1 MIDFLIDAMRAR
13 GDALAV
19 AAGGE
24 EFRYD
29 ELLAE
34 YERWSRR
41 FAELGIAGG
50 AVVSIEGE
58 YRPSTIAALLAAA
71 ASGHIAV
78 PLSFDSRSHRSTFLE
93 VAQVEWRIRLD
104 DGAERV
110 EPLNRRASHAHY
122 DRLRECGDPGLVLF
136 TSGSTGANKAAV
148 HNLRLLL
155 AKFRTPRKQLRT
167 LVFLQLDHIGGVN
180 TLLYTLSNGGAVVV
194 PAERAPGDVCAA
206 IAKYRVELLPTS
218 PTFLN
223 LLLLSKEYLKHDLS
237 SLTLITYGTEPMP
250 ESTLARMREALPSV
264 SLQQTYGTTE
274 LGILR
279 SKSRDSGSL
288 WVRVGGEGYQ
298 TKIVDGRL
306 WVKAESAMLG
316 YLNAPSPFDA
326 DGFVDTG
333 DQVEVDGEWL
343 RILGRKS
350 EIVNVGGS
358 KVYPAAVESVLLEMS
373 GVEDAIVRGEPH
385 PLTGQIV
392 SATVRLSTDETIA
405 DFRVRMRQHCRDRLP
420 PFAIPAKVR
429 LTQSTLYNQ
438 RFKRLR
444 STV

>member
-1 MIDFLIDAMRAR
+1 MIDFLIDTMRSR

-19 AAGGE
+19 AAGRE

-29 ELLAE
+29 QLLAE
-34 YERWSRR
+34 YKRWSKHL
-41 FAELGIAGG
+41 EDLGLPRGS
-50 AVVSIEGE
+50 VVSIEGE
-58 YRPSTIAALLAAA
+58 YRPSTIAALLAATS
-71 ASGHIAV
+71 SGHIAV
-78 PLSFDSRSHRSTFLE
+78 PLSYDSRAHRSTFLD

-110 EPLNRRASHAHY
+110 EAVDRRASHALY
-122 DRLRECGDPGLVLF
+122 DRLREANDPGLVLF

-180 TLLYTLSNGGAVVV
+180 TLLYTLANGGAVIV
-194 PAERAPGDVCAA
+194 PAERTPADVCSA

-223 LLLLSKEYLKHDLS
+223 LLLLSKEHLRHDLS

-250 ESTLARMREALPSV
+250 ESTLARMREALPAV
-264 SLQQTYGTTE
+264 TLQQTYGTTE

-306 WVKAESAMLG
+306 WVKAEAAMLG

-326 DGFVDTG
+326 EGFVDTG
-333 DQVEVDGEWL
+333 DQVEVDGDWL

-385 PLTGQIV
+385 ALTGQIV
-392 SATVRLSTDETIA
+392 AATVRLSTDETIA

-420 PFAIPAKVR
+420 SFAIPAKVR
-429 LTQSTLYNQ
+429 LSQEALYNQ

-444 STV
+444 SSV

>member
-1 MIDFLIDAMRAR
+1 MIEFLLDAMRAQR
-13 GDALAV
+13 DGIAV
-19 AAGGE
+19 ATGHE
-24 EFRYD
+24 EIRYD
-29 ELLAE
+29 QLLRA
-34 YERWSRR
+34 YESWSER
-41 FAELGIAGG
+41 FAKMGIARG

-58 YRPSTIAALLAAA
+58 YRPSTIAALLACTAN
-71 ASGHIAV
+71 GNIAV
-78 PLSFDSRSHRSTFLE
+78 PLSFDSRSHRAEFLD
-93 VAQVEWRIRLD
+93 VAQVEWRLRLD
-104 DGAERV
+104 DGGEEV
-110 EPLNRRASHAHY
+110 ESTGRRAGHALY
-122 DRLRECGDPGLVLF
+122 DRLRASGDPGLVLF
-136 TSGSTGANKAAV
+136 TSGSTGTNKAAV

-155 AKFRTPRKQLRT
+155 EKYRKPRKQLRT
-167 LVFLQLDHIGGVN
+167 IVFLQLDHIGGVN
-180 TLLYTLSNGGAVVV
+180 TLFYTLANGGSVIV
-194 PAERAPGDVCAA
+194 PPERTPTAVCAS
-206 IAKYRVELLPTS
+206 IERHRVELLPTS

-223 LLLLSKEYLKHDLS
+223 LLLLSKEYLRHDLS
-237 SLTLITYGTEPMP
+237 SLKLVTYGTEPMP
-250 ESTLARMREALPSV
+250 ESTLARMREAMPAV
-264 SLQQTYGTTE
+264 DLQQTYGTTE

-279 SKSRDSGSL
+279 SKSRDPGSL

-316 YLNAPSPFDA
+316 YLNAPSPFDS

-358 KVYPAAVESVLLEMS
+358 KIYPAEVESVLLELE

-392 SATVRLSTDETIA
+392 TATVRLSTSESAA

-420 PFAIPAKVR
+420 SYAVPAKIR
-429 LTQSTLYNQ
+429 LTQDSLHNP
-438 RFKRLR
+438 RFKRMR
-444 STV
+444 SST